1 MNNYGISSE
10 IYNEIIE
17 TFKKIPE
24 LCTVII
30 FGSRARGD
38 YKKTSDID
46 LAVQFAN
53 EDKKLKLIR
62 LLDEIKCV
70 LKFDVINLETI
81 SNKELIENIKKDGI
95 VIYENIKYN
104 C

>member
-95 VIYENIKYN
+95 VIYEKNIR
-104 C
+104 

>member
-24 LCTVII
+24 LCMVII

-95 VIYENIKYN
+95 VIYEKIIR
-104 C
+104 